1 MVISI
6 PTHVREIMD
15 RIENAGY
22 EAFAVGGSLRDL
34 LLGKEPHDWDVTTSA
49 LPETVASLFPD
60 KKVIPTGIKH
70 GTVTVISKGF
80 PIEITTYRVDG
91 EYTDSRRPDKVEFTR
106 NIEDD
111 LSRRDFTVNALAYNE
126 KRGLLDLFG
135 GKNDLENK
143 IIRAVGDP
151 YKRFTEDALRI
162 MRAFRFSAQLGF
174 GIEENTLEA
183 AKKLG
188 GRLKNI
194 ARERI
199 GSEFMRLL
207 SSDHA
212 EKALTNMENVIFEIL
227 PIKEI
232 EKDRLSLVEKLPFD
246 SSARLALLLYGKPS
260 EELLGV
266 AHSLRLSNDQK
277 KVFTMLA
284 SPIEESFDLS
294 PLSARRFLRHYGR
307 DSEAAASML
316 VLLGE
321 ISPEFEDLVL
331 SENEKNPCLSLDA
344 LAISG
349 GDVISL
355 GLASGKGVGD
365 LLSALL
371 DAVIADPSLN
381 EREKLISLSHL
392 IMKDMR

>member
-1 MVISI
+1 MVINV
-6 PTHVREIMD
+6 PTHVREIME
-15 RIENAGY
+15 RIEKAGY

-60 KKVIPTGIKH
+60 MHVIPTGLQH
-70 GTVTVISKGF
+70 GTVTVVSGGF

-135 GKNDLENK
+135 GRDDLENK

-151 YKRFTEDALRI
+151 EKRFTEDALRI

-188 GRLKNI
+188 CRLRNI

-207 SSDHA
+207 SSDCP
-212 EKALTNMENVIFEIL
+212 EKALTNMKNVIFEIL

-232 EKDRLSLVEKLPFD
+232 EKDRFSLVEKLPFD
-246 SSARLALLLYGKPS
+246 SSARLALLLYGKSS

-266 AHSLRLSNDQK
+266 AHSLRLSNEQK
-277 KVFTMLA
+277 RAFAGLA

-294 PLSARRFLRHYGR
+294 PLSARRFLRHYGK
-307 DSEAAASML
+307 DAKAAARML

-321 ISPEFEDLVL
+321 ISPEFEALVL
-331 SENEKNPCLSLDA
+331 SENAKDPCLSLDA
-344 LAISG
+344 LAING

-355 GLASGKGVGD
+355 GLASGKGVGI
-365 LLSALL
+365 LLSSLL
-371 DAVIADPSLN
+371 DEVIKDPSLN
-381 EREKLISLSHL
+381 EKDKLIDKAKKTVWK
-392 IMKDMR
+392 I

>member
-1 MVISI
+1 MVINV
-6 PTHVREIMD
+6 PPYVREIMN
-15 RIENAGY
+15 RIDAAGY
-22 EAFAVGGSLRDL
+22 EAFAVGGSLRDI

-60 KKVIPTGIKH
+60 MHVIPTGIKH
-70 GTVTVISKGF
+70 GTVTVVSDGF

-135 GKNDLENK
+135 GKEDLENK

-151 YKRFTEDALRI
+151 EKRFTEDALRI

-174 GIEENTLEA
+174 DIEENTLGA

-188 GRLKNI
+188 CRLKNI

-207 SSDHA
+207 SADYP
-212 EKALTNMENVIFEIL
+212 EKALTNMKNVIFEIL

-232 EKDRLSLVEKLPFD
+232 EKDRFSLVEKLSFD
-246 SSARLALLLYGKPS
+246 SSARLALLLYGKTN
-260 EELLGV
+260 EELLNT
-266 AHSLRLSNDQK
+266 AHALRLSNEQK
-277 KVFTMLA
+277 HTLILLA
-284 SPIEESFDLS
+284 TKAESFDIS
-294 PLSARRFLRHYGR
+294 PLSARKFLRHYGN
-307 DSEAAASML
+307 DAKAAAEIL
-316 VLLGE
+316 KLLG
-321 ISPEFEDLVL
+321 IIKPEFEAIL
-331 SENEKNPCLSLDA
+331 SEEAEKDPCLF
-344 LAISG
+344 LADLKISG
-349 GDVISL
+349 ADLISL
-355 GLASGKGVGD
+355 GLASGKGVGI
-365 LLSALL
+365 LLSYLL
-371 DAVIADPSLN
+371 DAVIEDPSLN
-381 EREKLISLSHL
+381 EKEKLISLAKRTVWK
-392 IMKDMR
+392 I